1 VIASELTRSA
11 SPVGSLVPSGERL
24 RAARQHAARWAGPA
38 QVLAGVAGLALLAR
52 AVDPAAV
59 VRQLSGA
66 HAGWLLAAL
75 LTGCLSQLSAAL
87 PWALLLPEHP
97 GLRWPLLTRAFLR
110 ASFASQVLPTGVG
123 GDAVRTA
130 EVGRVVGYGGA
141 LAALAGSRVLGLLA
155 MGLWAAAAGWT
166 LAGDGAAL
174 PVSSSAFLGTVLAI
188 GVVAFGA
195 DQVVRRVPLRRAPRR
210 MRQLLEDMA
219 TGLRGYRHRP
229 ARLAAVLAVSLAGW
243 GLNLASMVLF
253 SRALGATVDWD
264 VFAMVL
270 PLALAV
276 TLLPISVNGLG
287 VREGLLV
294 GLLARAGV
302 GAVTGAAMAVFVD
315 LQGLPLALAGAGLCL
330 RLRR

>member
-1 VIASELTRSA
+1 M
-11 SPVGSLVPSGERL
+11 
-24 RAARQHAARWAGPA
+24 
-38 QVLAGVAGLALLAR
+38 LAGVAGLVLLTR

-66 HAGWLLAAL
+66 RVGWLAAAL
-75 LTGCLSQLSAAL
+75 IVGCMSQLSAAV
-87 PWALLLPEHP
+87 PWALLLPRHP

-123 GDAVRTA
+123 GDALRTA
-130 EVGRVVGYGGA
+130 EVGRVAGYGGA

-155 MGLWAAAAGWT
+155 MGLWAAAAGWM
-166 LAGDGAAL
+166 LAGDGTAL
-174 PVSSSAFLGTVLAI
+174 TVVSMAFLAGVLAL
-188 GVVAFGA
+188 GAVAFGA
-195 DQVVRRVPLRRAPRR
+195 DQVVHRVPLRRAPRR
-210 MRQLLEDMA
+210 LRRPIEEMA
-219 TGLRGYRHRP
+219 TNLRGYRSHP

-243 GLNLASMVLF
+243 GLNLVSMVLF
-253 SRALGATVDWD
+253 ARALGAGVGWD
-264 VFAMVL
+264 VFAMAL
-270 PLALAV
+270 PLTLAV

-302 GAVTGAAMAVFVD
+302 GAVTGTALAVFVD
-315 LQGLPLALAGAGLCL
+315 LQGLPLALAGAALCL